1 MQELNNYN
9 MIGRTSQTVTTRR
22 CKQRKQVCVP
32 CEKKAQNLLNTF
44 KVVAELYEKI
54 SLCQTNSKKCFFPLK
69 LSEENILKI
78 SKRLGEP
85 KKLRETSH
93 RAKVRKRRDTG
104 YRLEHND
111 KEIIPEYR
119 EELEVKIKYK
129 FIWALDEAA
138 VTEMTKVVK
147 DNDPNKLNIN
157 QLYSLFEHLIIHK
170 RNIFHSEPTSSVL
183 YGNQTKERK
192 TYG

>member
-1 MQELNNYN
+1 MKKTTSKSYLTDFREVNYPRSN
-9 MIGRTSQTVTTRR
+9 IMVEAIYS
-22 CKQRKQVCVP
+22 
-32 CEKKAQNLLNTF
+32 
-44 KVVAELYEKI
+44 I
-54 SLCQTNSKKCFFPLK
+54 CQD
-69 LSEENILKI
+69 
-78 SKRLGEP
+78 
-85 KKLRETSH
+85 
-93 RAKVRKRRDTG
+93 DTG

-129 FIWALDEAA
+129 FIWALNEAA

-157 QLYSLFEHLIIHK
+157 QLYSLFEHRIIHK

-183 YGNQTKERK
+183 YGNPTKQRK